1 MLSKTDFLTTGH
13 FPKIWAK
20 GYIVPI
26 FKSGSRDDPSNYRG
40 ITIGSCLCKLFVKIL
55 NNRLEKFLLSRN
67 IIKPE
72 QIGFCKGK
80 RTSDHHFVLKTLIE
94 KYTQEGGKKFFI
106 CFVDLQKAFDTV
118 NHEGLLYKLRKTGIS
133 DLFYNIIKNMYN
145 NTELCVKTDKDTMT
159 ENFTSNIGGRQGAN
173 MSLLYLRFL

>member
-1 MLSKTDFLTTGH
+1 LKTTGH

-40 ITIGSCLCKLFVKIL
+40 ITIGS
-55 NNRLEKFLLSRN
+55 RN

-72 QIGFCKGK
+72 QFGFCKGK

-94 KYTQEGGKKFFI
+94 KYT
-106 CFVDLQKAFDTV
+106 FD
-118 NHEGLLYKLRKTGIS
+118 
-133 DLFYNIIKNMYN
+133 
-145 NTELCVKTDKDTMT
+145 
-159 ENFTSNIGGRQGAN
+159 
-173 MSLLYLRFL
+173 